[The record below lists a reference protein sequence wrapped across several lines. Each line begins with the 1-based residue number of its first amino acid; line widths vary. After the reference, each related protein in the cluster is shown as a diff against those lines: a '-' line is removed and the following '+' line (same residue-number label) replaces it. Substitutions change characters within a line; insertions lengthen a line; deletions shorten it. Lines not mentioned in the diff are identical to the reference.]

1 MKPKKPY
8 VRLTESDKERIRK
21 AVSPNKSIHELK
33 KELNLDSSYD
43 RIRVFVSQNN
53 LPYRIKGEHIGLDDA
68 PKSKFFNV
76 MECEDWLLGVRRVGK
91 YQNRKQN
98 YGG

>member
-8 VRLTESDKERIRK
+8 VKLTDSDKERIRK
-21 AVSPNKSIHELK
+21 AASPTKSILELK
-33 KELNLDSSYD
+33 QELNLASSYD

-53 LPYRIKGEHIGLDDA
+53 LPYRIKGEHITMEDA

-76 MECEDWLLGVRRVGK
+76 MEFENWAFGGRRIVKGQLTQWK
-91 YQNRKQN
+91 
-98 YGG
+98 